1 MLRRLLLA
9 ETGHSPAKLLLLT
22 HSRRSKESSM
32 KIIDAKYIASR
43 RTGTKQCNWVTEI
56 GRLPFDKASLFERL
70 DRLLGRRN

>member
-1 MLRRLLLA
+1 M
-9 ETGHSPAKLLLLT
+9 T

-43 RTGTKQCNWVTEI
+43 RTGTKKFNWVVEI
-56 GRLPFDKASLFERL
+56 GRLPFDKASLMEQR